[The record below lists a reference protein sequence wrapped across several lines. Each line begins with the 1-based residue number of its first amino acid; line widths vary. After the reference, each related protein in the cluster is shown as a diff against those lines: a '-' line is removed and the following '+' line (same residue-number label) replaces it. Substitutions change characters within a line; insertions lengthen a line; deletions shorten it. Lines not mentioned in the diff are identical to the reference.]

1 MKAVKV
7 STEGVLEVVEFDN
20 STCYE
25 MLKAGVGGWI
35 ECVRLPATG
44 VEMWVN
50 EEGKLDNLD
59 QNPYGTALW
68 ADSYGPTDV
77 TVGNIVITG
86 GNDDEGN
93 TLGLSDE
100 KIDYLLAYEGRITI
114 PDLNIEDYLGFTIIG

>member
-7 STEGVLEVVEFDN
+7 STEGVMEVVEFDN
-20 STCYE
+20 STCYS
-25 MLKAGVGGWI
+25 MLKDSVDGWVEWI
-35 ECVRLPATG
+35 PLPATG

-50 EEGKLDNLD
+50 EEGKLSNLN

-77 TVGNIVITG
+77 TVGDIVITG
-86 GNDDEGN
+86 GTDDEGN

-100 KIDYLLAYEGRITI
+100 KIEYLLAYEKRITI
-114 PDLNIEDYLGFTIIG
+114 PGLNR